1 MPVLRADPP
10 PNSKRPVT
18 VRAIHASAAVHA
30 WYFAEL
36 DALVSRM
43 QAEVSRAVLA
53 AYGSLE
59 PQEMAHD
66 EPFAYPRVM
75 PNGNFGCVLTDMAED
90 AKQYPFEVLVKGGSA
105 GERSTRAAA
114 EQLAARVIS
123 MSRGKLTDADVK
135 IVERQ
140 AHDAAPANPSLLLR
154 AALRKW
160 GGLWVSRFDKLSLDL
175 GQKFATKSFNLT
187 QTQMRAALKDA
198 GFTVKFAPTPGSR
211 AAYQAVIAEQ
221 VNLIKSI
228 PQQYLKDVE
237 SKVWGSVMKGADM
250 HALSVDLRK
259 TYGITRDR
267 AAVIARDQNNKAK
280 AIIEKTRR
288 QELGIT
294 HAIWQHSAAGRVP
307 RATHVAMSGKAYPLA
322 QGMYDSDEGK
332 YVLPGELI
340 NCRCTSKAIIP
351 AFDTVESAERRA
363 KETPYLRAA
372 RNRAR

>member
-1 MPVLRADPP
+1 MPQLRADPP
-10 PNSKRPVT
+10 PNQRKPVT

-36 DALVSRM
+36 DKRVSEMNAQVTRY
-43 QAEVSRAVLA
+43 VLA
-53 AYGSLE
+53 AYGQTE
-59 PQEMAHD
+59 PSEMAHD
-66 EPFAYPRVM
+66 APR
-75 PNGNFGCVLTDMAED
+75 
-90 AKQYPFEVLVKGGSA
+90 
-105 GERSTRAAA
+105 
-114 EQLAARVIS
+114 
-123 MSRGKLTDADVK
+123 
-135 IVERQ
+135 
-140 AHDAAPANPSLLLR
+140 NPSLLLR

-160 GGLWVSRFDKLSLDL
+160 GGLWVSKFDGLSLEL
-175 GQKFATKSFNLT
+175 GKKFANRSFSIT

-198 GFTVKFAPTPGSR
+198 GFTVKFAPTPGAA
-211 AAYQAVIAEQ
+211 AAYHAVVAEQ

-267 AAVIARDQNNKAK
+267 AAIIARDQNNKAK
-280 AIIEKTRR
+280 AIIERTRR

-294 HAIWQHSAAGRVP
+294 HAIWQHSAGGRVP

-322 QGMYDSDEGK
+322 HGMWDADEGA

-351 AFDTVESAERRA
+351 AFDTIESAERRSR
-363 KETPYLRAA
+363 ETAYLRAA
-372 RNRAR
+372 RQRAR

>member
-1 MPVLRADPP
+1 MPQLRADPP
-10 PNSKRPVT
+10 PNQRKPVT

-36 DALVSRM
+36 DKHVSEMNAQVTRY
-43 QAEVSRAVLA
+43 VLA
-53 AYGSLE
+53 AYGQTE
-59 PQEMAHD
+59 PARLAADYQFFQMLARTAPWYD
-66 EPFAYPRVM
+66 PD
-75 PNGNFGCVLTDMAED
+75 LAED
-90 AKQYPFEVLVKGGSA
+90 AP
-105 GERSTRAAA
+105 R
-114 EQLAARVIS
+114 
-123 MSRGKLTDADVK
+123 
-135 IVERQ
+135 
-140 AHDAAPANPSLLLR
+140 NPSLLLR

-160 GGLWVSRFDKLSLDL
+160 GGLWVSKFDGLSLEL
-175 GQKFATKSFNLT
+175 GKRFANRSFSIT

-198 GFTVKFAPTPGSR
+198 GFTVKFAPTPGAA
-211 AAYQAVIAEQ
+211 AAYHAVVAEQ

-267 AAVIARDQNNKAK
+267 AAIIARDQNNKAK
-280 AIIEKTRR
+280 AIIERTRR

-294 HAIWQHSAAGRVP
+294 HAIWQHSAGGRVP

-322 QGMYDSDEGK
+322 HGMWDADEGA

-351 AFDTVESAERRA
+351 AFDTIESAERRSR
-363 KETPYLRAA
+363 ETAYLRAA
-372 RNRAR
+372 RQRAR